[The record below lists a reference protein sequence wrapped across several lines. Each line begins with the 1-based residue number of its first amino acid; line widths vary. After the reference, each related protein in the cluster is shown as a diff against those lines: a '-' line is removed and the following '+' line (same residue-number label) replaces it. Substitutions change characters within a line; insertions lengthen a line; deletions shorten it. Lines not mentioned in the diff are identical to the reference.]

1 MNQWHAIRTSPGAQ
15 HPQREYAVET
25 TRSVKGY
32 RIVPSLD
39 PDISA
44 VERSLAN
51 NGFTHYMPV
60 ERRVVRDRRKINAW
74 TTRRFPLLPGYAFV
88 HGVTDFRLL
97 EDTPGVSE
105 VIRNNGEPFAVKIA
119 DIETLLAIEAENAA
133 EIERRLTRQ
142 KAMDAAQAAHVTRS
156 TAKVL
161 FPSGSR
167 VEITAGHGIGL
178 YGFVI
183 GSDRGARLKVIAD
196 TLEAL
201 GSISIPVASM
211 RLVA

>member
-1 MNQWHAIRTSPGAQ
+1 MSWHAIRTSPGAQ
-15 HPQREYAVET
+15 HPQREYSVET

-44 VERSLAN
+44 VERSLARR
-51 NGFTHYMPV
+51 GFTCYMPV
-60 ERRVVRDRRKINAW
+60 ERRLIRDRRHPGVW
-74 TTRRFPLLPGYAFV
+74 TTRRFPLLPGYCFV
-88 HGVTDFRLL
+88 HGVTDFGRL
-97 EDTPGVSE
+97 EKTAGVSE
-105 VIRNNGEPFAVKIA
+105 VIRNNGEPFAMPLA
-119 DIETLLAIEAENAA
+119 DLAIIRAIEAENAA
-133 EIERRLTRQ
+133 EIERRLQRQ
-142 KAMDAAQAAHVTRS
+142 KAVDAAQAAHVTRS

-167 VEITAGHGIGL
+167 VEITAGHGMGL

>member
-1 MNQWHAIRTSPGAQ
+1 MWHVIRTSPGAQ

-51 NGFTHYMPV
+51 NGFNHYMPV
-60 ERRVVRDRRKINAW
+60 ERRLIRDRRKTNVW
-74 TTRRFPLLPGYAFV
+74 TTRRFPLLPGYLFV
-88 HGVTDFRLL
+88 HGVNDFRLL
-97 EDTPGVSE
+97 EATAGVSE
-105 VIRNNGEPFAVKIA
+105 VIRNNGEPFAMPLA
-119 DIETLLAIEAENAA
+119 DLAIIQAIEAECAA
-133 EIERRLTRQ
+133 KVERKLAAQ
-142 KAMDAAQAAHVTRS
+142 IAMDKAQASHVTRS
-156 TAKVL
+156 TTRVL

-167 VEITAGHGIGL
+167 VEITAGHAMGYL
-178 YGFVI
+178 ASVI
-183 GSDRGARLKVIAD
+183 GPDRGSRLKVIVDA
-196 TLEAL
+196 LEAL
-201 GSISIPVASM
+201 GSISVPVASM